1 MRFLLSEEFRRQQK
15 KGQVTREKINFRNA
29 GAMCPDFTSQLFWTA
44 IGSIGA
50 VLAVVTIWWQASLL
64 RRQIRAS
71 VLIEYE
77 KTWRSDHMVRLR
89 SSWASNGKDLDQLE
103 RILEYLEEFA
113 GLHDKAVLDDRL
125 VWDSTLGW
133 HAARYYFYNQDSIK
147 ELRNKWRDRSLF
159 DNLEKQFWPRYLKQ
173 ERKRRRVTED
183 KLEEELRAT
192 KQIFIDAER
201 NLCKG
206 QNVDSATPTVSR

>member
-1 MRFLLSEEFRRQQK
+1 MC
-15 KGQVTREKINFRNA
+15 QV
-29 GAMCPDFTSQLFWTA
+29 FTSQLFWTA
-44 IGSIGA
+44 IGSGA
-50 VLAVVTIWWQASLL
+50 TALAFLIICYQTSLL
-64 RRQIRAS
+64 KRQIRAS

-77 KTWRSDHMVRLR
+77 KTWRSDHMVHLR
-89 SSWASNGKDLDQLE
+89 SNWASNGKDLDHLE

-113 GLHDKAVLDDRL
+113 GLQDKAVLDDRL

-173 ERKRRRVTED
+173 ERTRRRVTED

-192 KQIFIDAER
+192 KQIFMDAER